1 MPSARSGRRVKQLEG
16 YVAFEPAPL
25 PPEPPIEMD
34 RSLQR
39 ALSRADQ
46 EVGRLDGASRFIP
59 DAELFLAMFVRRE
72 ALLSSQIEGT
82 DCTLDDLFVVEMG
95 HDLGRGDELADL
107 DVREVV
113 NYVAAMDLGLR
124 RLVELPLSNRLLRE
138 VHAELLRDGRG
149 SNKEPGRFRR
159 TQNWIGPPGCDL
171 ATASYVPPPP
181 HVMNDA
187 MSSLEKFLHQTEL
200 PVLVTAGLAHAQ
212 FETIHPFLDGNGRT
226 GRLLVGL
233 FLNARG
239 VLSRPVLHLSTY
251 LRRHRARYFDHLTA
265 VRDEGAWEPWL
276 EFFLD
281 GVASTAAEAA
291 VTAQQVQQLRERD
304 RSTLQSV
311 AGTYE
316 LQLLDALYRQPLVN
330 ATWVQRRLHVAPAT
344 ANKVLARCEAAGILR
359 ETTGG
364 RRNRLFRYDE
374 YLDLFDTPIAPVEDD
389 ATHTDVSH
397 AGQ

>member
-1 MPSARSGRRVKQLEG
+1 MASARSGRRVKQLEG

-25 PPEPPIEMD
+25 PPDPPIDMSRE
-34 RSLQR
+34 LQR
-39 ALSRADQ
+39 SLSRADQ
-46 EVGRLDGASRFIP
+46 AVGRLDGASRFIP

-95 HDLGRGDELADL
+95 QTDALADL

-124 RLVELPLSNRLLRE
+124 RLNDLPLSNRLLRE

-149 SNKEPGRFRR
+149 SNKDPGQFRR

-171 ATASYVPPPP
+171 PTASYVPPPP

-187 MSSLEKFLHQTEL
+187 MSALEKFLHETEL

-212 FETIHPFLDGNGRT
+212 FESIHPFLDGNGRT
-226 GRLLVGL
+226 GRLLVSL
-233 FLNARG
+233 LLCARG
-239 VLSRPVLHLSTY
+239 VLTRPVLHLSTY
-251 LRRHRARYFDHLTA
+251 LRRHRARYFDHLMA
-265 VRDEGAWEPWL
+265 VRDDGAWEPWL

-281 GVASTAAEAA
+281 GVATTAAEAA
-291 VTAQQVQQLRERD
+291 VTAQEVHRLRERD
-304 RSTLQSV
+304 RQQLQST
-311 AGTYE
+311 AGQYE
-316 LQLLDALYRQPLVN
+316 LQLLDALYRQPVVN
-330 ATWVQRRLHVAPAT
+330 ANWVQRHLGVAPAT
-344 ANKVLARCEAAGILR
+344 ANKVLARCEEAGILR

-364 RRNRLFRYDE
+364 RRNRLFRYDA
-374 YLDLFDTPIAPVEDD
+374 YLDLFDTPIAPVEAD
-389 ATHTDVSH
+389 ATQTDVSH